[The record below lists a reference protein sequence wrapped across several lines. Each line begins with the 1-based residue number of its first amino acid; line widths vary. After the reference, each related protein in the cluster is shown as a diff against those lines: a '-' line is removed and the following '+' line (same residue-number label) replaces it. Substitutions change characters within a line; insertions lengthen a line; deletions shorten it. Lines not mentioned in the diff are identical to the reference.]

1 MKNKNMYGRAF
12 SLILAVIM
20 IFTTLALTGCPSP
33 NPNPNPDD
41 PDNSGNGGATAE
53 PMLDPVDDNYRTFY
67 QIFVGSFSDGNND
80 GIGDLRGVINRM
92 DYLNDGDMNNGNDL
106 GVQGIWLSPIFSSNS
121 YHKYDAKDY
130 YTIDWRF
137 GDEATLVE
145 LINLCHERNVKIILD
160 LAINHTSTQHPWFI
174 EFKKARMEGDTDNKY
189 YNWYTCVTA
198 SQRNNGSMYSK
209 IGGTSFYYECNF
221 SGDMPELNFDNP
233 DVVDAMLDVAR
244 YYMNLGVDGFRFD
257 AVKYIYYGDTAR
269 NVTFWNNYVGTLCS
283 EYPDIYTVGEC
294 WSGDNEILQYYGK
307 LNCFDFSMSG
317 AEGKVA
323 MAAKGNGLTTYV
335 NYVVSFLNS
344 IKSKNPDG
352 MLISFLSN
360 HDQDRIAGSFVTDNQ
375 MKMAASLYL
384 LCSGSPVIYYGEEIG
399 MRGKRDPAIDTD
411 ADRRLAMLWG
421 DGDLVRNPTGATY
434 SSQIDSDVTRQLA
447 DPNSVLNHYSKL
459 LSIRQRYPAV
469 ARGSYSAITSSD
481 RGLAGFLV
489 TYNDERLVILHN
501 VSTSEIR
508 IDLSALSGIGAY
520 RPDEICEIVGAGQ
533 ATLNG
538 TTLTIS
544 GQTSIILK

>member
-1 MKNKNMYGRAF
+1 
-12 SLILAVIM
+12 
-20 IFTTLALTGCPSP
+20 
-33 NPNPNPDD
+33 
-41 PDNSGNGGATAE
+41 
-53 PMLDPVDDNYRTFY
+53 
-67 QIFVGSFSDGNND
+67 
-80 GIGDLRGVINRM
+80 
-92 DYLNDGDMNNGNDL
+92 
-106 GVQGIWLSPIFSSNS
+106 
-121 YHKYDAKDY
+121 
-130 YTIDWRF
+130 
-137 GDEATLVE
+137 
-145 LINLCHERNVKIILD
+145 
-160 LAINHTSTQHPWFI
+160 
-174 EFKKARMEGDTDNKY
+174 
-189 YNWYTCVTA
+189 
-198 SQRNNGSMYSK
+198 
-209 IGGTSFYYECNF
+209 
-221 SGDMPELNFDNP
+221 
-233 DVVDAMLDVAR
+233 
-244 YYMNLGVDGFRFD
+244 
-257 AVKYIYYGDTAR
+257 
-269 NVTFWNNYVGTLCS
+269 
-283 EYPDIYTVGEC
+283 
-294 WSGDNEILQYYGK
+294 
-307 LNCFDFSMSG
+307 
-317 AEGKVA
+317 
-323 MAAKGNGLTTYV
+323 
-335 NYVVSFLNS
+335 
-344 IKSKNPDG
+344 
-352 MLISFLSN
+352 
-360 HDQDRIAGSFVTDNQ
+360 
-375 MKMAASLYL
+375 
-384 LCSGSPVIYYGEEIG
+384 